1 MAVYLGLPSKAW
13 SCQTLQYGLGL
24 VRNMSME
31 LSSLDEPDVEAM
43 QLELKQLEVGIV
55 HSSGDFSFLF
65 QKHTS
70 K

>member
-1 MAVYLGLPSKAW
+1 
-13 SCQTLQYGLGL
+13 
-24 VRNMSME
+24 ME